1 MNIAN
6 RQLGALP
13 KEIASR
19 LRALRQRI
27 TRWVLVKG
35 LARWILL
42 VLAIFVID
50 MFIDRVFKLDFA
62 QRLIMLVLMGGLV
75 AGLFF
80 WRVLRPLAGRISD
93 DALLH
98 EIELKHPELNENLIS
113 GAQLAREQ
121 DLKSRGVSMEL
132 ADATIQRSK
141 ELARKM
147 DFQGTIDQQKFA
159 KNMAL
164 LIGGLLLSV
173 GLVFGVYQTNF
184 LRTWFN
190 RNILLTDAQWP
201 QATYLQIVGA
211 DNGQLVLPRGTDHR
225 LLVQVTKES
234 RRKDVTVTLE
244 IDNPSG
250 QAIHMMKPTG
260 KLEGREHSFVIH
272 NVSSE
277 LTLRARGGD
286 DVTPTVKV
294 KLVEPPTILELKMA
308 AVLPRYTGMEN
319 QPLEGAG
326 PHNVLAGSQIEGG
339 IKVNKPLSSCK
350 LLSDTS
356 SLDLAIGKED
366 DTYLLRLPE
375 SGKPLVGG
383 QYEFKLVDES
393 GLASTRPTRMVINIS
408 DDGPPK
414 TLASMLGIS
423 GLVVPRARIPVSYNA
438 LDDYGLA
445 KLQFATAWKAE
456 DAKENEVQQR
466 DIPIVAFGLEPD
478 QIVRQKQDIAVL
490 ELEPLEVTVGAS
502 FRLLI
507 RATDTLP
514 ENPNSTDS
522 AEFLLRVVSAEELR
536 ADLLRREIEQRK
548 AFQRAY
554 ESQLEVM
561 GELQALAA
569 AQRLVESQEK
579 FDTMRQDRI
588 ISLGRDQKLIGTT
601 VSTIADRF
609 EEYLV
614 ETQNNRLDED
624 QQVTGMRSFADRFD
638 NNIIRPIRFLDGEL
652 IASASRNIDN
662 CRRLLGDRSEL
673 SDAVGTTTEVQQQIL
688 EEMKKIMSEMEDSE
702 SFQEAVNK
710 LLEINRDETQ
720 IRAEIQ
726 KRRTQQV
733 DDLDEDDIFDD
744 N

>member
-13 KEIASR
+13 KEIAAR
-19 LRALRQRI
+19 LRALRQQV

-50 MFIDRVFKLDFA
+50 MFVDRVFKLDFA
-62 QRLIMLVLMGGLV
+62 QRLIMLVLMGGAV

-80 WRVLRPLAGRISD
+80 WRVLRPLSGRISD

-98 EIELKHPELNENLIS
+98 EIELKYPELNENLIS

-121 DLKSRGVSMEL
+121 DLESRGVSMEL
-132 ADATIQRSK
+132 ADATIKRSK

-147 DFQGTIDQQKFA
+147 DFMGTVDQQKFS
-159 KNMAL
+159 KNLAL
-164 LIGGLLLSV
+164 LIGGLLLSA
-173 GLVFGVYQTNF
+173 GLAFGIYQTQF

-190 RNILLTDAQWP
+190 RNILLANDQWP

-211 DNGQLVLPRGTDHR
+211 NNGELVLPRGTDHR
-225 LLVQVTKES
+225 LLVQVTEES
-234 RRKDVTVTLE
+234 SRKDVSVTLE

-277 LTLRARGGD
+277 LRLRARGGD
-286 DVTPTVKV
+286 DVTPTVQV
-294 KLVEPPTILELKMA
+294 KLVEPPTILDLKMA

-326 PHNVLAGSQIEGG
+326 PHNVLAGSRIEGA
-339 IKVNKPLSSCK
+339 IQVNKPLSSFK
-350 LLSDTS
+350 LLSDTT
-356 SLDLAIGKED
+356 SLDITRDGQSDA
-366 DTYLLRLPE
+366 YQLRLPE
-375 SGKPLVGG
+375 EGKPLVGG
-383 QYEFKLVDES
+383 QYEFKLVDET

-408 DDGPPK
+408 EDAPSK
-414 TLASMLGIS
+414 ILSSMLGIS

-438 LDDYGLA
+438 RDDYGLA
-445 KLQFATAWKAE
+445 NLQFATAWKAE
-456 DAKENEVQQR
+456 DAKEDEVQQR
-466 DIPIVAFGLEPD
+466 DIPIIAFGVEPD
-478 QIVRQKQDIAVL
+478 QIVREKQDVAVL
-490 ELEPLEVTVGAS
+490 ELEPLEIPVGAS
-502 FRLLI
+502 LRLLI
-507 RATDTLP
+507 RATDTVP
-514 ENPNSTDS
+514 QNPNQTDS

-554 ESQLEVM
+554 EAQLEVM

-569 AQRLVESQEK
+569 AQRSGEPQEK
-579 FDTMRQDRI
+579 FDAARQDRI
-588 ISLGRDQKLIGTT
+588 IALGRDQKLIGTT

-624 QQVTGMRSFADRFD
+624 QQVTGLRSFAERFD

-662 CRRLLGDRSEL
+662 CRRLLGKRSEL
-673 SDAVGTTTEVQQQIL
+673 ADAVGTTTEIHQQIL

-702 SFQEAVNK
+702 TFQEAVNK

-726 KRRTQQV
+726 KRKTQQV
-733 DDLDEDDIFDD
+733 DDLDEDEIFDD